1 MFQFDFEKYSSV
13 KKSWVLMSNTYF
25 SKIVFIQCDHS
36 WYMSSNNDVNDYY
49 NIAIC

>member
-25 SKIVFIQCDHS
+25 SKIVIIQWDHS
-36 WYMSSNNDVNDYY
+36 WYMSSNSDVNDYFP
-49 NIAIC
+49 AF